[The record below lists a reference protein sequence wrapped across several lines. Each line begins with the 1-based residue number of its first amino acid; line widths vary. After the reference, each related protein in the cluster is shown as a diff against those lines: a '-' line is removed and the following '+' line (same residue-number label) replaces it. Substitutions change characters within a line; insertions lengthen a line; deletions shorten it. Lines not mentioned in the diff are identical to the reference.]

1 MTRLAIKA
9 IPSSSRDCISG
20 WLEDTLKIKV
30 RAPAEKGRANKSV
43 RVLIAKKLNLPVDQV
58 SIITGETSQLKIIEI
73 ASLDESTVRSRL
85 AQFAK

>member
-20 WLEDTLKIKV
+20 WLEDTLKVKV
-30 RAPAEKGRANKSV
+30 RASAERGRANKSV
-43 RVLIAKKLNLPVDQV
+43 RALIAKTLNLPVNHI

-73 ASLDESTVRSRL
+73 SSLDESTVRNRL
-85 AQFAK
+85 TQMMK